1 MTYLSSATHQL
12 VRFDDFMPQVKANKP
27 LQYSTISW
35 SVVNGYIKVLISGK
49 TRVIAISVNPLVVTV
64 YFMLLKHFLL
74 LQLKTLQL
82 GLPFFTHPPPPI
94 NYIKVIKVAYYFI
107 SPQKI
112 HEVNKWK
119 MSSRKCPRK
128 IS

>member
-82 GLPFFTHPPPPI
+82 GLPFFTHPPPPH
-94 NYIKVIKVAYYFI
+94 
-107 SPQKI
+107 QL
-112 HEVNKWK
+112 H
-119 MSSRKCPRK
+119 
-128 IS
+128 